1 MSLFQVGRLAVK
13 LAGRDAG
20 RKCVIVEIID
30 DNFAVIDGDVRRKKV
45 NLRHLEPLTQ
55 TVDLKDKASHDEV
68 KKAFEKLELPVWE
81 KKSKSPAKRVKK
93 TKKVKAKPATEK
105 KVKKESK
112 KEEKTVEKK
121 KAVETKEVP
130 KTEEKAVEKPVE
142 EKSAEKKE

>member
-13 LAGRDAG
+13 IAGRDAG
-20 RKCVIVEIID
+20 RKCVIVELID
-30 DNFAVIDGDVRRKKV
+30 QNFAVIDGDVRRKKV

-81 KKSKSPAKRVKK
+81 KKSKTPAPRVKK

-105 KVKKESK
+105 KVKKETK
-112 KEEKTVEKK
+112 KEEKTVKK
-121 KAVETKEVP
+121 KEVP
-130 KTEEKAVEKPVE
+130 KTEEKPVEKPVE
-142 EKSAEKKE
+142 EKAAEKKE